1 MTEAERQ
8 EGDRRL
14 LLFALNTT
22 LELTP
27 HHYEK
32 MLLELKD
39 SYGVKI
45 NGWAKLVYE
54 LNRVIEK
61 NKNAC

>member
-27 HHYEK
+27 KNHEE
-32 MLLELKD
+32 MLLELED

-45 NGWAKLVYE
+45 DSWAKLVYE
-54 LNRVIEK
+54 LNRIIEK

>member
-14 LLFALNTT
+14 LSFALNTT

-27 HHYEK
+27 YHYEK
-32 MLLELKD
+32 MLTELED

-45 NGWAKLVYE
+45 NGWAKLAYE
-54 LNRVIEK
+54 LNRIIEK